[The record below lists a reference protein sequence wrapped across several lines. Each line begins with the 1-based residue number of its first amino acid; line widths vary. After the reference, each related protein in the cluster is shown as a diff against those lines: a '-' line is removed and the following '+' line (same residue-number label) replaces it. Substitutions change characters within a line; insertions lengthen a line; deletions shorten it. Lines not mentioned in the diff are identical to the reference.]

1 MSKPTLKEQIGR
13 MQFVVEMRS
22 EFERDP
28 MTLTH
33 SKAILESLEKL
44 EEIGKILRQP
54 WCDRHTVHDISKLVF
69 DE

>member
-1 MSKPTLKEQIGR
+1 MSKPTLKEQIER
-13 MQFVVEMRS
+13 MQFVIEMRS

-28 MTLTH
+28 QSLSH
-33 SKAILESLEKL
+33 SKSILESLEKL
-44 EEIGKILRQP
+44 EENEKILRQP